1 MVSPWKTFGGF
12 KGTYAWETWS
22 LEKRSMLKCG
32 ISVNFLPIK
41 KLNTG
46 SDTVKFPNALQGSQ
60 CFVLRFACQCW
71 SALMTH
77 DVTTKNK
84 LAVFLYATCPPRKA
98 FLDRQGICWGI
109 LTVHGYHKAVEGSK
123 ARSLFMWSCLSFVAD
138 SIFASHF
145 LASYFMSF
153 L

>member
-1 MVSPWKTFGGF
+1 
-12 KGTYAWETWS
+12 
-22 LEKRSMLKCG
+22 MLKCG

-60 CFVLRFACQCW
+60 RFVLRFACQCW

-84 LAVFLYATCPPRKA
+84 LAVFFYATCPPRKA
-98 FLDRQGICWGI
+98 FLDRQGICRGI
-109 LTVHGYHKAVEGSK
+109 LTVHGYHKAVELRARK
-123 ARSLFMWSCLSFVAD
+123 LARSSCGNG
-138 SIFASHF
+138 
-145 LASYFMSF
+145 LASSLIPF
-153 L
+153 LHHTFL